1 MLVAFGDELNFL
13 KHCGLIL
20 VLGVDAPMSSSV
32 RNHTKAKPSTMST
45 IQLRY
50 DGWVTLPAA
59 ALKKFGLSS
68 GDRLEVEMTN
78 DAIVLRRA
86 QKASTS
92 DRAAA
97 EPVPTAAPAVAM
109 PEPVVKRGPG
119 RPRKTP
125 VAALPPT
132 LKTRGRRKA
141 GSAIEAS
148 AH

>member
-1 MLVAFGDELNFL
+1 
-13 KHCGLIL
+13 
-20 VLGVDAPMSSSV
+20 
-32 RNHTKAKPSTMST
+32 MST

-59 ALKKFGLSS
+59 TLKKFGLST
-68 GDRLEVEMTN
+68 GDRLEVELTS

-86 QKASTS
+86 QKSSASE
-92 DRAAA
+92 RAMA
-97 EPVPTAAPAVAM
+97 EPVPAAAQPAVAT
-109 PEPVVKRGPG
+109 PEPAVKRGPG

-141 GSAIEAS
+141 AS
-148 AH
+148 AAEAPAL

>member
-1 MLVAFGDELNFL
+1 
-13 KHCGLIL
+13 
-20 VLGVDAPMSSSV
+20 MSVNRTSE
-32 RNHTKAKPSTMST
+32 KPSIMSKV
-45 IQLRY
+45 QLHY

-59 ALKKFGLSS
+59 ALKRLGLST
-68 GDRLEVEMTN
+68 GDRLELELTG

-86 QKASTS
+86 QKSNVTE
-92 DRAAA
+92 RPTT
-97 EPVPTAAPAVAM
+97 EPVLEAAQPPVAT

-125 VAALPPT
+125 VAAPPPT

-141 GSAIEAS
+141 VTTVEAS

>member
-1 MLVAFGDELNFL
+1 MPDAFGNELNFIE
-13 KHCGLIL
+13 HGGLTL
-20 VLGVDAPMSSSV
+20 VFDVDGPMCSFV

-45 IQLRY
+45 VQLRY

-59 ALKKFGLSS
+59 ALKKFGLST
-68 GDRLEVEMTN
+68 GDHLEVEMTG

-86 QKASTS
+86 QKASAS
-92 DRAAA
+92 ERAAA
-97 EPVPTAAPAVAM
+97 KPIATAAPAEAM

-141 GSAIEAS
+141 AS
-148 AH
+148 APAAPAH

>member
-1 MLVAFGDELNFL
+1 
-13 KHCGLIL
+13 
-20 VLGVDAPMSSSV
+20 
-32 RNHTKAKPSTMST
+32 MST

-50 DGWVTLPAA
+50 GWVTLPAA
-59 ALKKFGLSS
+59 ALKKFRLST
-68 GDRLEVEMTN
+68 GDRLEVEMTS

-97 EPVPTAAPAVAM
+97 EPVPTVAVAV

-132 LKTRGRRKA
+132 FKTRGRRKVVSTDEPLA
-141 GSAIEAS
+141 V
-148 AH
+148 

>member
-1 MLVAFGDELNFL
+1 
-13 KHCGLIL
+13 
-20 VLGVDAPMSSSV
+20 MSKV
-32 RNHTKAKPSTMST
+32 
-45 IQLRY
+45 QLRY

-59 ALKKFGLSS
+59 ALKKFGLST
-68 GDRLEVEMTN
+68 GDRLEVELTN

-86 QKASTS
+86 QKSSTS
-92 DRAAA
+92 ERATAK
-97 EPVPTAAPAVAM
+97 PVPEEAQPPVAA

-141 GSAIEAS
+141 VSAVEAP

>member
-1 MLVAFGDELNFL
+1 
-13 KHCGLIL
+13 
-20 VLGVDAPMSSSV
+20 
-32 RNHTKAKPSTMST
+32 MST

-109 PEPVVKRGPG
+109 PEPVVKKGPG

-125 VAALPPT
+125 AAALPPT
-132 LKTRGRRKA
+132 LKTRGRRKT
-141 GSAIEAS
+141 AS
-148 AH
+148 TVEPLAV

>member
-1 MLVAFGDELNFL
+1 
-13 KHCGLIL
+13 
-20 VLGVDAPMSSSV
+20 
-32 RNHTKAKPSTMST
+32 MST

-97 EPVPTAAPAVAM
+97 EPVPTAAPVVAV

-141 GSAIEAS
+141 GSAVEAL